1 MNSLPITLQAQ
12 LDSSK
17 ATRSLDSLVNK
28 RRDILLNAKIDVS
41 SLNRAQKALG
51 VISHSASEF
60 EKSMEAAN
68 ARVLAFGTSVAV
80 IEGMRRS
87 FLALIKTTAEVE
99 NALVKISSVSEDSLK
114 KSGISIDQLGAKLF
128 QIARETG
135 QSFAIVGEAALEFS
149 RQGLEVAETL
159 KRTKDALILTRL
171 SGLDATASV
180 EALTAAYNT
189 FKNQVSGTNEILQK
203 LVAVDN
209 ASAASMADLAQG
221 IQRVG
226 SIAQN
231 VGQDINEVVASIA
244 VLQEATA
251 RGGSV
256 IGNSFKTILE
266 RAQRLENLKLFES
279 LGVDTSFEGKVR
291 PTIQLLQDLAKI
303 TSDPAFTGNKTGILR
318 QLAGNFQ
325 INQLSAF
332 LGVLTEIGGETNR
345 YEELLNTSRQ
355 ASNEATKQNE
365 KFSQTL
371 VAGLNEAN
379 VAIQELLNSF
389 GKAGIKDPF
398 SGFVSSFTSAIDSVK
413 NVIGDEGFTVD
424 IVKGIA
430 KGFGGAL
437 FSLPVI
443 TLAGLALSKIVYNFF
458 KFAKDAGR
466 DFLQLNQTTK
476 AQEKLQLSIGQI
488 ISNNS
493 GILQGVRNTEQGRLL
508 LTQRIADAYERQMV
522 AAAAINQ
529 LTKAASVGVF
539 NQGFRISSEG
549 IKKTGRAAGG
559 YLPSLVRDETSDI
572 KNGVG
577 GASPGSKVVVIPNFP
592 FGGGEKGL
600 MVANSSEKFV
610 KTGSGYSIL
619 NPDMQGGRAADGFL
633 APKATIQ
640 NKKGKFIGG
649 TELSGIEQSVGSL
662 VSLLVGLGTSASGIN
677 SALKNF
683 VGNMDLQAKS
693 YQLLVKLG
701 NEHAQSLKNQALASK
716 AAEDAQKRIT
726 EDQNAF
732 IKGGGPNLSRLNKG
746 GTGFTP
752 SVAGVSGLGFRDRGK
767 KEGPNRNPFAFVSDV
782 YNTPEVFPNPETTR
796 LERERNAKVIKNRLA
811 IDNQRRR
818 EKQSEAKKLLDERKD
833 LAERLNERELA
844 SGERKGFLRR
854 LTGRKE
860 DVTYNGRKLSA
871 SDARKRVSSDLST
884 TSLQE
889 KFLRESLRQKDK
901 ELFEKYGIDTSSSGP
916 NRISDSQRAS
926 NDALKARLQANRANT
941 GGYSSGSA
949 GSRSSSGLSAID
961 ARTPLL
967 PIEAEETR
975 KTWKDSLGKFAVLS
989 IAASGLA
996 SAFEDAQTLTGR
1008 FAGFLGQAI
1017 PNLLIFK
1024 EIGEIG
1030 GKSFKD
1036 IASSFGDLFGGGD
1049 KKPSNFRRGLA
1060 VGRAGRGSSLDFA
1073 EFGTANQRGV
1083 LAGSLSARAGRAIG
1097 GVASGAMALGRG
1109 ALGFLPVVGQVALAA
1124 NILYEGLKIFKPDL
1138 FEEIKV
1144 AFGGLSK
1151 AAQEAET
1158 SFDKFS
1164 QKIFDDTG
1172 KFTGISSKDAA
1183 GTLQSRLSSTFQTLE
1198 AQRRGLDVSG
1208 KDEQGVAKAL
1218 FENNLKKALGGVFT
1232 GSSRQEGVYQTAVG
1246 SSVGVGAIKIGE
1258 RTVADTFANLPE
1270 SAQKIIIDQLSVVAA
1285 QTESDLRNVLKSQN
1299 VSKIG
1304 TKDLKDANL
1313 DELQAEIAKI
1323 YLENV
1328 AKIFS
1333 GSNFLKDGKL
1343 GDFLAKS
1350 EGRAL
1355 LGQVGLNLFKSTK
1368 QEKPLSSF
1376 DPKRFTTVGFAS
1388 EKVSSLFAERD
1399 VVFGIVSEQ
1408 ERRRKIE
1415 TQIGEISTKRSLEI
1429 ENELKLLEFQRSVQQ
1444 DNLKIAEK
1452 TFDEIKKQAE
1462 KLREGGQLPIAD
1474 VEKAQKTFSGINFSD
1489 AESVVKGLSEIRG
1502 SLTGSTTEDT
1512 KLVNSL
1518 REQLNLQKIIND
1530 LKEKGLKLDIRDAET
1545 IQKANF
1551 ALESQKRILEIQRR
1565 SQDISGESKIIDIDR
1580 NITNLQNEGG
1590 RANTSAARKREI
1602 DFLVNE
1608 QEISKLEQ
1616 EREAKRAEAARK
1628 IFDLNAAANKNGTA
1642 GSKDLE
1648 KAVINENAA
1657 FANSNKEISNKIAN
1671 LQQLSSQLNDVKSDA
1686 IAFADAIDSFSRGIG
1701 ESRGQNQFNLL
1712 QATDANSIVQGLI
1725 GEKVYDSA
1733 GGKGGAE
1740 LVSFIADQNALLN
1753 EQFKIRTASSETER
1767 LSLER
1772 QFDLTQQILN
1782 IKNSSLSTSEK
1793 QSAIESAI
1801 NSNLEQRRTFASGV
1815 QDAYAGMRDQVNNFG
1830 NEFGQTTTNAFRD
1843 GLSEAIKTAV
1853 TQTDNLKDALLD
1865 VALSFANK
1873 LRDAAIDNLVNNFMV
1888 GSKSSGGGGILSSVL
1903 SYFGSG
1909 VQKRATGGMVN
1920 GGSGNKDDVPTLLMG
1935 GEYIIPKDIVQSYGK
1950 GFFDRLRDGSIGKMA
1965 SGGYFAPGV
1974 RGQGTISGKEN
1985 LLDFATQTATSGSQD
2000 VISSLGANAGI
2011 VSLEPESLRLSNFAR
2026 FGDSP
2031 IVQATQEAKEQAF
2044 GLYLDQYRQEEEY
2057 YKNLQETAEA
2067 KKKAEKEKKKQFLLS
2082 LAVAA
2087 VGAGL
2092 SYGTSKIGTKSK
2104 EIPIN
2109 KDSRINKIS
2118 ESPNLN
2124 QKTAI
2129 ESIKGLFKA
2138 TAYGNADIDPTT
2150 ARDQALANSGNP
2162 AYKGFSQTVGSSGR
2176 ALIPGYSV
2184 ASNSYKQG
2192 TLLKINGQVYRVDD
2206 TGGMSRNIIDFYS
2219 GSNKGLYKKYSTM
2232 GSINPYVLGR
2242 NSGGY
2247 ASGAGDTIPA
2257 MLSNKEFVL
2266 NSAAA
2271 EKIGDKGLYALNNG
2285 AAPSGSSGEMEAKIV
2300 AKLDELINKTI
2311 GASNVNVTVNTGGGE
2326 SGSEEKQDG
2335 GDQNQRQLAQRIKQT
2350 VVNVIREEQRP
2361 GGLLTST
2368 RR

>member
-1 MNSLPITLQAQ
+1 MNSLPVTVQATLDA
-12 LDSSK
+12 SRAAK
-17 ATRSLDSLVNK
+17 SLDNLTRNRNVV
-28 RRDILLNAKIDVS
+28 LNARLDVS
-41 SLNRAQKALG
+41 SLNKAQKALG

-99 NALVKISSVSEDSLK
+99 NALIKIASVSEGSLK
-114 KSGISIDQLGAKLF
+114 KAGISIDQLGDRLF
-128 QIARETG
+128 QIAKDTG
-135 QSFAIVGEAALEFS
+135 QSFKTVGEAALEFS
-149 RQGLEVAETL
+149 RQGLEVQDTL
-159 KRTKDALILTRL
+159 SRTKDALVLTRL
-171 SGLDATASV
+171 SGLDATKSV
-180 EALTAAYNT
+180 ETLTAAYNT
-189 FKNQVSGTNEILQK
+189 FKGQVSGTNEILQK

-226 SIAQN
+226 SIAQT
-231 VGQDINEVVASIA
+231 VGQNIDEVVASIA

-256 IGNSFKTILE
+256 IGNSLKTILE
-266 RAQRLENLKLFES
+266 RSQRLENLQLFES
-279 LGVDTSFEGKVR
+279 LGVDATFEGKVR
-291 PTIQLLQDLAKI
+291 PTIQLLQDLSKVVN
-303 TSDPAFTGNKTGILR
+303 DPSFTGSKTGILR

-332 LGVLTEIGGETNR
+332 LDVLKEIGSSQSRLTELVDKSNK
-345 YEELLNTSRQ
+345 
-355 ASNEATKQNE
+355 ASSEATQQNE
-365 KFSQTL
+365 KFGQSLT
-371 VAGLNEAN
+371 AKLNEAN
-379 VAIQELLNSF
+379 VAIEELLNTF
-389 GKAGIKDPF
+389 GKIGVKDPF
-398 SGFVSSFTSAIDSVK
+398 SYLLG
-413 NVIGDEGFTVD
+413 GFTD
-424 IVKGIA
+424 ALTSIKDFALGNNFLGEIIGGLTKGL
-430 KGFGGAL
+430 GGAL
-437 FSLPVI
+437 FSGPVFAI
-443 TLAGLALSKIVYNFF
+443 AGVAIAKLGYNFA
-458 KFAKDAGR
+458 KFAKDAAN
-466 DFLQLNQTTK
+466 DLFLFSK
-476 AQEKLQLSIGQI
+476 SAREQEKLEASIGQLLSQNRGLLEG
-488 ISNNS
+488 IS
-493 GILQGVRNTEQGRLL
+493 NTEQGRLL
-508 LTQRIADAYERQMV
+508 LAHRVADAYERQLNATV
-522 AAAAINQ
+522 AMNQVAKSTAARVYND
-529 LTKAASVGVF
+529 
-539 NQGFRISSEG
+539 GFRVTKEG
-549 IKKTGRAAGG
+549 VKRQGRAAGG
-559 YLPSLVRDETSDI
+559 YLPGLISAEMRDV

-577 GASPGSKVVVIPNFP
+577 GASPDSKIIVMPNFP
-592 FGGGEKGL
+592 YGGGKKGL
-600 MVANSSEKFV
+600 MVANSSERFV
-610 KTGSGYSIL
+610 KMGDGYGIFNPEMTGE
-619 NPDMQGGRAADGFL
+619 RAADGFNV
-633 APKATIQ
+633 PKATIQ
-640 NKKGKFIGG
+640 NKKGKFI
-649 TELSGIEQSVGSL
+649 SSVEREGLESSL
-662 VSLLVGLGTSASGIN
+662 EKYVSLLVEIGTKTTIIN
-677 SALKNF
+677 SGLKAF
-683 VGNMDLQAKS
+683 VGGMDLQAKS
-693 YQLLVKLG
+693 AQLLIKLG
-701 NEHAQSLKNQALASK
+701 NDYAQSLRDQAVASQN
-716 AAEDAQKRIT
+716 AAAAQQKMT
-726 EDQNAF
+726 QAQNAF
-732 IKGGGPNLSRLNKG
+732 IKGGGPNLAGLNTG
-746 GTGFTP
+746 GTGFSSTP
-752 SVAGVSGLGFRDRGK
+752 AGISGLGFSGK
-767 KEGPNRNPFAFVSDV
+767 KASEGPNRNPFSFVSDV
-782 YNTPEVFPNPETTR
+782 YNTPELSPNPETTR
-796 LERERNAKVIKNRLA
+796 LERERNARVIKERLN
-811 IDNQRRR
+811 IDNQRRL
-818 EKQSEAKKLLDERKD
+818 QERVEQKR
-833 LAERLNERELA
+833 LLNER
-844 SGERKGFLRR
+844 
-854 LTGRKE
+854 
-860 DVTYNGRKLSA
+860 
-871 SDARKRVSSDLST
+871 
-884 TSLQE
+884 
-889 KFLRESLRQKDK
+889 KFLQSQISGQDVAIGQFGGKKTKNAATVRNIAKDRAAAREKLNQIEKR
-901 ELFEKYGIDTSSSGP
+901 LFEDFGFDPSQSSRTRISENEKAKQSAKLAELRAKYGSPSGVGGGP
-916 NRISDSQRAS
+916 NGPRGGPARGVISVLA
-926 NDALKARLQANRANT
+926 AV
-941 GGYSSGSA
+941 
-949 GSRSSSGLSAID
+949 D
-961 ARTPLL
+961 ARTPIA
-967 PIEAEETR
+967 PIDIEKTK
-975 KTWKDSLGKFAVLS
+975 KTWNDSLGKFAVLS

-1030 GKSFKD
+1030 GKSFED
-1036 IASSFGDLFGGGD
+1036 IASSFGSLFGGGD

-1183 GTLQSRLSSTFQTLE
+1183 DTLQSRLSSTFQTLE

-1246 SSVGVGAIKIGE
+1246 SSVGAGAIKIGE

-1299 VSKIG
+1299 VAKIG

-1350 EGRAL
+1350 EGKAL

-1376 DPKRFTTVGFAS
+1376 NPKRFTTVGSAS

-1399 VVFGIVSEQ
+1399 AVFSIVSEQ

-1474 VEKAQKTFSGINFSD
+1474 VEKAQKDFSTIDFSD
-1489 AESVVKGLSEIRG
+1489 PKDIIRELSDIRKRFLG
-1502 SLTGSTTEDT
+1502 EGITEDT

-1518 REQLNLQKIIND
+1518 REQLNIQKIIND
-1530 LKEKGLKLDIRDAET
+1530 SKEKGLKLDIRDAET

-1551 ALESQKRILEIQRR
+1551 ALESQKRTLEIQRR

-1590 RANTSAARKREI
+1590 RANTSAARKRQI

-1616 EREAKRAEAARK
+1616 EREAKRAETARK

-1648 KAVINENAA
+1648 KAVINEKAA
-1657 FANSNKEISNKIAN
+1657 FANSNKEISNKITN

-1712 QATDANSIVQGLI
+1712 QSTDASSIVQGLI

-1753 EQFKIRTASSETER
+1753 EQFKIRTASSESEKIE
-1767 LSLER
+1767 LER
-1772 QFDLTQQILN
+1772 QYELTTQLLE
-1782 IKNSSLSTSEK
+1782 IKNSNVSGSQK
-1793 QSAIESAI
+1793 QAQIEAAI
-1801 NSNLEQRRTFASGV
+1801 NANLEKRRTFSSGV
-1815 QDAYAGMRDQVNNFG
+1815 QDATAVMRDRVNNFG
-1830 NEFGQTTTNAFRD
+1830 NEFGKTTANAFRD
-1843 GLSEAIKTAV
+1843 GLSDAIKAAV
-1853 TQTDNLKDALLD
+1853 SQTDNLKDALLD
-1865 VALSFANK
+1865 IALAFANK
-1873 LRDAAIDNLVNNFMV
+1873 LRDAAIDNLVDSLV
-1888 GSKSSGGGGILSSVL
+1888 GGSKGGSGGSGIVSGALNFIGGLFS
-1903 SYFGSG
+1903 GG
-1909 VQKRATGGMVN
+1909 VQTKAAGGMVR

-1935 GEYIIPKDIVQSYGK
+1935 GEYIIPKNIVNSYGK
-1950 GFFDRLRDGSIGKMA
+1950 TFFDQIRNGSVGKMA

-1974 RGQGTISGKEN
+1974 RGQGSIVGKDN

-2000 VISSLGANAGI
+2000 VRQTLRNGAGM
-2011 VSLEPESLRLSNFAR
+2011 VSLEPESLRMSNFAR

-2031 IVQATQEAKEQAF
+2031 IVQATQDAKDQAF
-2044 GLYLDQYRQEEEY
+2044 GLYLDQLGQEKQYQDELAAYYRELEEAAAAQ
-2057 YKNLQETAEA
+2057 KKA
-2067 KKKAEKEKKKQFLLS
+2067 KKDKQKQLLLS
-2082 LAVAA
+2082 LASA
-2087 VGAGL
+2087 VIGGAISSYSSGAKSSGKAGAGKYEN
-2092 SYGTSKIGTKSK
+2092 SAYGPYKSGYK
-2104 EIPIN
+2104 FP
-2109 KDSRINKIS
+2109 SS
-2118 ESPNLN
+2118 S
-2124 QKTAI
+2124 
-2129 ESIKGLFKA
+2129 SSSSSSGFFKA
-2138 TAYGNADIDPTT
+2138 TAYGLSSIDPTT
-2150 ARDQALANSGNP
+2150 AMDQRRADSGLS
-2162 AYKGFSQTVGSSGR
+2162 AYKGFSQTVGASGR
-2176 ALIPGYSV
+2176 NLISGYSV
-2184 ASNSYKQG
+2184 ASNLFKLG
-2192 TLLKINGQVYRVDD
+2192 TRLLINGREYRVDD
-2206 TGGMSRNIIDFYS
+2206 RGGMSKNIIDFYA
-2219 GSNKGLYKKYSTM
+2219 GGDKNLYNQYARM
-2232 GSINPYVLGR
+2232 GRIQPYVMGR

-2247 ASGAGDTIPA
+2247 GSGNGDTRQA
-2257 MLSNKEFVL
+2257 MLSKDEFVL
-2266 NSAAA
+2266 NSSAS
-2271 EKIGDKGLYALNNG
+2271 KNLGDKALYALNNG
-2285 AAPSGSSGEMEAKIV
+2285 SMPSGESDDSAIL
-2300 AKLDELINKTI
+2300 AKLDELIQKTS
-2311 GASNVNVTVNTGGGE
+2311 GSNSVSVTVNAGKDGE
-2326 SGSEEKQDG
+2326 QSSSEGDGNANEK
-2335 GDQNQRQLAQRIKQT
+2335 NRMLADKIKTT
-2350 VVNVIREEQRP
+2350 VLQIMRDEKRP
-2361 GGLLTST
+2361 GGILTK
-2368 RR
+2368 